1 MEMVKSMT
9 ETTVSMQ
16 TLASAAM
23 VEAISAA
30 RNDPAWVRKARLD
43 AWAIYEKTPMPT
55 TNDEL
60 WRRTDISTLKLDRL
74 QPAFDAAPAAAS
86 AEALPEG
93 LKRLLDV
100 GDAEAAGYV
109 AQYDGSPMFV
119 SLREDLAKQGV
130 IFTSLDTAVRE
141 HASLVRDYFMT
152 SAVPANYGKFEALHG
167 ALWTGGVF
175 LYVPPGVKVELPF
188 RAGIWQQAARAG
200 IFPHTL
206 IIADA
211 GSEVTYIEAYGSETQ
226 PDQALSDHAVEL
238 FLKEGANLTFVTLQN
253 WGRHAYSL
261 GAERAMIE
269 RDATLQWVLGTL
281 GSKVT
286 KTHHELFMVGPGG
299 NGNIHG
305 FYFADENQH
314 LDHHTQQEHFAGH
327 TTSDLLIKGVLKDKA
342 RTVYQGLI
350 HVHKD
355 AQRSDAY
362 QANRN
367 LILSPKARADSIP
380 GLEIE
385 ANDVRCTHG
394 ATVGQVDEEQ
404 MFYLRSRG
412 LSEAYAQR
420 LIVEGFFEPLMDRI
434 PLESARVKLREAI
447 QEKLGAF

>member
-1 MEMVKSMT
+1 MT
-9 ETTVSMQ
+9 QMTLEK
-16 TLASAAM
+16 LASAAT
-23 VEAISAA
+23 VEAISTS
-30 RNDPAWVRKARLD
+30 RNDPAWVRKARQD
-43 AWAIYEKTPMPT
+43 AWAIYEQTPMPT
-55 TNDEL
+55 INDEL
-60 WRRTDISTLKLDRL
+60 WRRTDISTLKMDRL
-74 QPAFDAAPAAAS
+74 QPVLDVAPKAKS
-86 AEALPEG
+86 VDELPDG

-109 AQYDGSPMFV
+109 AQYDSSTMFA
-119 SLREDLAKQGV
+119 SLRDDLQQQGV
-130 IFTSLDTAVRE
+130 IFTSLDVAVRE
-141 HASLVRDYFMT
+141 HAHLIRDYFMT
-152 SAVPANYGKFEALHG
+152 SAVPPTYGKFEALHG
-167 ALWTGGVF
+167 ALWSGGVF
-175 LYVPPGVKVELPF
+175 LYVPPGVKVALPF
-188 RAGIWQQAARAG
+188 RAGFWQQTPRAG

-226 PDQALSDHAVEL
+226 SEQAMSDHAVEL
-238 FLKEGANLTFVTLQN
+238 FLKDGANLTFVTLQN
-253 WGRHAYSL
+253 WGRHMYSL
-261 GAERAMIE
+261 GAQRALIE
-269 RDATLQWVLGTL
+269 RDATLQWVIGTL

-286 KTHHELFMVGPGG
+286 KTHHELYMVGPGG

-305 FYFADENQH
+305 FYFADGNQH

-350 HVHKD
+350 HVHKN

-367 LILSPKARADSIP
+367 LNLSPKARADSIP

-394 ATVGQVDEEQ
+394 ATVGQVDDEQ

-412 LSEAYAQR
+412 LSEPHAQR

-434 PLESARVKLREAI
+434 PLESARQKLREAI

>member
-1 MEMVKSMT
+1 MST
-9 ETTVSMQ
+9 QTPTV
-16 TLASAAM
+16 TNLLASAAS
-23 VEAISAA
+23 VEAVSAA
-30 RNDPAWVRKARLD
+30 RSDPAWVRKARQD
-43 AWAIYEKTPMPT
+43 AWAIYERTPMPT
-55 TNDEL
+55 INDEL

-74 QPAFDAAPAAAS
+74 QAAFGAVPGAAS
-86 AEALPEG
+86 VDELSPT

-100 GDAEAAGYV
+100 GDSEAAGYV
-109 AQYDGSPMFV
+109 AQVDGSPV
-119 SLREDLAKQGV
+119 CASLRPELQQQGV
-130 IFTSLDTAVRE
+130 IFCSLETAVRE
-141 HASLVRDYFMT
+141 HANIVRDHLMT
-152 SAVPANYGKFEALHG
+152 SAVPPTYGKFEALHA
-167 ALWTGGVF
+167 ALWSGGIF

-188 RAGIWQQAARAG
+188 RAAIWQQTARAG

-211 GSEVTYIEAYGSETQ
+211 GSEVTYIEEYASETQ
-226 PDQALSDHAVEL
+226 PDPAMSDHAVEL

-253 WGRHAYSL
+253 WGRHMYSL
-261 GAERAMIE
+261 GAQRAMIE
-269 RDATLQWVLGTL
+269 RDGTLQWVLGTL

-286 KTHHELFMVGPGG
+286 KTHHELFMLGPGG

-305 FYFADENQH
+305 FYFADANQH

-350 HVHKD
+350 HVHKE

-394 ATVGQVDEEQ
+394 ATVGQVDDEQ

-412 LSEAYAQR
+412 LSEHHAQR

-434 PLESARVKLREAI
+434 PLESARQKMREAV

>member
-1 MEMVKSMT
+1 MT
-9 ETTVSMQ
+9 QQ
-16 TLASAAM
+16 TSTATNLLASAAT
-23 VEAISAA
+23 VEAVSAA
-30 RNDPAWVRKARLD
+30 RNDPAWVRKARQD
-43 AWAIYEKTPMPT
+43 AWAIYEQTPMPT
-55 TNDEL
+55 INDEL
-60 WRRTDISTLKLDRL
+60 WRRTDISTLKMDRL
-74 QPAFDAAPAAAS
+74 QPAFGAAPAAGS
-86 AEALPEG
+86 VDELPQS
-93 LKRLLDV
+93 LKHLLDV
-100 GDAEAAGYV
+100 GDSEAAGYV
-109 AQYDGSPMFV
+109 AQYDGSTMFA
-119 SLREDLAKQGV
+119 SLRDDLQKQGV
-130 IFTSLDTAVRE
+130 IFCSLETAVRE
-141 HASLVRDYFMT
+141 HANIVRDHLMT
-152 SAVPANYGKFEALHG
+152 SAVPPTYGKFEALHA
-167 ALWTGGVF
+167 ALWSGGVF
-175 LYVPPGVKVELPF
+175 LYVPPGLKVELPF
-188 RAGIWQQAARAG
+188 RAGFWQQAARAG

-211 GSEVTYIEAYGSETQ
+211 GSEVTYIEEYASETQ
-226 PDQALSDHAVEL
+226 PDPAMSDHAVEL

-253 WGRHAYSL
+253 WGRHMYSL
-261 GAERAMIE
+261 GAQRAMIE

-286 KTHHELFMVGPGG
+286 KTHHELFMLGPGG

-305 FYFADENQH
+305 FYFADANQH

-412 LSEAYAQR
+412 LSEAHAQR

-434 PLESARVKLREAI
+434 PLESARQKLREAV